1 MREIQL
7 RLFHLRQKHVFGKIE
22 KTHQPS
28 GLKAIWRHWILS
40 IEFHCSECDTA
51 KDGEMVRIQW
61 NTSKYLDK

>member
-1 MREIQL
+1 M
-7 RLFHLRQKHVFGKIE
+7 FGKIE
-22 KTHQPS
+22 KTHQLP

-40 IEFHCSECDTA
+40 IEFHCSECETA